1 MNTDLLLKTFD
12 ETERMMDDLIDRV
25 MQKDGIW
32 FTGKLA
38 DKFQGRVPLG
48 DLESLCQLLTMADTA
63 RAHLESSGDISEDDV
78 NRFDD
83 KLFMLKCIAEDIAED
98 LAPSHPDE
106 ASKLLGILEN
116 IMPVDEDELEDLGLD

>member
-12 ETERMMDDLIDRV
+12 ETERMMDDLIEHV
-25 MQKDGIW
+25 MQKEGIW

-38 DKFQGRVPLG
+38 DKFQGRVSMEE
-48 DLESLCQLLTMADTA
+48 LESLCKLLTMADSVRTQLA
-63 RAHLESSGDISEDDV
+63 EGGEISEDDV

-106 ASKLLGILEN
+106 ASKLLALLEN
-116 IMPVDEDELEDLGLD
+116 IMPVDEDELNDFL